1 MENKIVRQCV
11 QGLIDDSKM
20 IDTLCEQLETERIN
34 LVQVVTDL
42 DKGGIAFDIDK
53 DINKLMKALANA
65 NDSVQDAS
73 MYADNARSEAENAN
87 DSAGYASDYM
97 DDAHTAMRDIEKAID
112 ESKTEERYQE
122 DVSEEQKEIDNSNQY
137 EATNN

>member
-53 DINKLMKALANA
+53 DINSLKQSLNSAIN
-65 NDSVQDAS
+65 SVQDAS
-73 MYADNARSEAENAN
+73 MYADNARSEAENAS
-87 DSAGYASDYM
+87 DSAGYANDYI
-97 DDAHTAMRDIEKAID
+97 DDAQQSMRDIEKAID
-112 ESKTEERYQE
+112 DSKTKEEE
-122 DVSEEQKEIDNSNQY
+122 VTKAGESNAW
-137 EATNN
+137 ETTNN